1 MQRLIL
7 SCCTVAS
14 LVAAREAAAACPAGV
29 TWPAADWPEALASGP
44 TVEAADEFLFTLTG
58 RDEDRKGART
68 DGVVIVHRGRII
80 YERYARGYAQHNRHL
95 SWSVSKSFLNAM
107 VGVGVGR
114 GALTVDDS
122 ICDHYDADAELCD
135 ITVGDL
141 LDWASGL
148 YWNEGYEDDPYYL
161 SSVIAMLYGVGSGDM
176 AAFVTAQ
183 GFVDTPGTIYR
194 YSSGD
199 SVLLSAVLA
208 SALGPGLADD
218 YPWEFIFDPIGMTSA
233 MFERD
238 QVGTYVGSSYVYA
251 TPRDL
256 ARFGYLF
263 LRDGCWDGERLVPEG
278 WVADSTQPN
287 PSFQKGNSYEQF
299 LRDGDAVPGR
309 HWWLN
314 LPVPDL
320 AHERRWPAAPPDTFA
335 GLGHWG
341 QTIFVVPSADLVLV
355 RTADD
360 RESGVF
366 DQNRYLEL
374 ALTLAAE
381 DSP

>member
-1 MQRLIL
+1 MQRLVL

-14 LVAAREAAAACPAGV
+14 LLVAREAAAACPTGV
-29 TWPAADWPEALASGP
+29 TWPAADWPEALVRGP
-44 TVEAADEFLFTLTG
+44 TADAADDYLFTLTG
-58 RDEDRKGART
+58 RDEDRKGIRT
-68 DGVVIVHRGRII
+68 DGVVIVHRGRIV
-80 YERYARGYAQHNRHL
+80 YERYARGYARHNRHL
-95 SWSVSKSFLNAM
+95 AWSVSKSFLNAM

-122 ICDHYDADAELCD
+122 ICDHYDPGPELCD
-135 ITVGDL
+135 VTVGDL
-141 LDWASGL
+141 LDWGSGID
-148 YWNEGYEDDPYYL
+148 WNEGYEDDPYYL
-161 SSVIAMLYGVGSGDM
+161 SSVIAMLYGIGSGDM
-176 AAFVTAQ
+176 AAFVASQ
-183 GFVDTPGTIYR
+183 GLAETPGTVYR

-208 SALGPGLADD
+208 SALGPGLAGD
-218 YPWEFIFDPIGMTSA
+218 YPWEFVFDPIGMTSA

-238 QVGTYVGSSYVYA
+238 LAGTYVGSSYVYA

-256 ARFGYLF
+256 ARFGYLA
-263 LRDGCWDGERLVPEG
+263 LREGCWAGEQLLPEG
-278 WVADSTQPN
+278 WIAASTQPN
-287 PSFQKGNSYEQF
+287 PSFQVGESYDHF

-341 QTIFVVPSADLVLV
+341 QTIFVIPSADLVLV

-360 RESGVF
+360 REAGF

-374 ALTLAAE
+374 ALALAAE